1 VATVNSGTSILSGF
15 VVFSV
20 LGFMA
25 HQQEVDIDQVAES
38 GMTDLHLYWR
48 DSLLTISLWQF
59 IIDFYF
65 EGELWNQ
72 KK

>member
-1 VATVNSGTSILSGF
+1 VAAVNSGTSIFGGF

-38 GMTDLHLYWR
+38 GLTIQIR
-48 DSLLTISLWQF
+48 SSLLEYRQSFENILLIST
-59 IIDFYF
+59 
-65 EGELWNQ
+65 
-72 KK
+72 